1 MTMYTADMS
10 RAVRFY
16 EALGFSL
23 VYGGASTPFSS
34 FSAGSGFINLILG
47 TVPSDHWGRVI
58 IYVGDVD
65 AMCQRAR
72 AAGFTTATEPRDA
85 EWGERYFHILDPD
98 GNELS
103 FACPLSP

>member
-1 MTMYTADMS
+1 MYTADMS

-23 VYGGASTPFSS
+23 VYGGGGTRFSS
-34 FSAGSGFINLILG
+34 FSGGNGFINLILG
-47 TVPSDHWGRVI
+47 VVPRDHWGRVI
-58 IYVGDVD
+58 IYVSDVD
-65 AMCQRAR
+65 AMCQRAV
-72 AAGFTTATEPRDA
+72 AAGYTTATEPRDA